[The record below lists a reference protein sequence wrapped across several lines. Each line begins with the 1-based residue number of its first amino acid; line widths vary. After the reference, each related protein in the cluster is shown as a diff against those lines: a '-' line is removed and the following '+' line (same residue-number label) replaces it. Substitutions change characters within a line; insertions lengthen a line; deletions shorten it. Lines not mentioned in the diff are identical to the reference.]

1 MSVNCL
7 VRYGPNFETESES
20 RKVIKMS
27 VLREGITAGLTA
39 DIIEKLKVNGI
50 TRVTDLISKEL
61 EEICQLASISY
72 KVIYRGNGFSR
83 I

>member
-1 MSVNCL
+1 MSWE
-7 VRYGPNFETESES
+7 RDP
-20 RKVIKMS
+20 MS
-27 VLREGITAGLTA
+27 WERDKYFFSHVPSVLPYLREGITAGLTA

-72 KVIYRGNGFSR
+72 KVIYKGNGFSR

>member
-1 MSVNCL
+1 
-7 VRYGPNFETESES
+7 
-20 RKVIKMS
+20 MS

-72 KVIYRGNGFSR
+72 KVIYTGNGFSR

>member
-1 MSVNCL
+1 
-7 VRYGPNFETESES
+7 
-20 RKVIKMS
+20 MS

-72 KVIYRGNGFSR
+72 KVIIRVMGFRGFKIKKPYYVTVTSFSAT
-83 I
+83 